1 MAKYSNFTFYFPIF
15 QNSIFKVQSIRLGV
29 KYSPQSVTLPAVT
42 LPPVRNF
49 AAFFQENMFRATVRN
64 FATRPY
70 LCRFL
75 PVICFFI
82 LAGRTYF

>member
-1 MAKYSNFTFYFPIF
+1 MKIQGFFEQEIFDFIHYKFELFHFTA
-15 QNSIFKVQSIRLGV
+15 
-29 KYSPQSVTLPAVT
+29 YSPPSVTLPAVT